1 MKTTDLTERL
11 WRAVNASK
19 QNQLAVAEGRLYAA
33 LEAALKTYAAEARL
47 EWAALGCA
55 FASRE
60 ITETLP
66 LSARELKSLLRRALD
81 ASDTWPLSAA
91 EQWFYSRLHQA
102 LLACEDRACLGH
114 PAPERRCMICEKPI
128 SQCCC

>member
-66 LSARELKSLLRRALD
+66 LSA
-81 ASDTWPLSAA
+81 A